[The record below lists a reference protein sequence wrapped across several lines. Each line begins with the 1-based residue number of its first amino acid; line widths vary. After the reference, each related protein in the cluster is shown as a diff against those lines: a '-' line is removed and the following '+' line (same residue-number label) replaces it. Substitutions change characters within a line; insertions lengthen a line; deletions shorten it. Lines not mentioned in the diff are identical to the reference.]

1 MAHSKREVAIDLVIF
16 ELFEKG
22 PNPLRNSST
31 LVASLIVQ
39 NGDQSQKE
47 KFNQNL
53 TKAFTGEWGDRCAL
67 DPSLHVLIGS
77 DLKSIN
83 PMILRV

>member
-31 LVASLIVQ
+31 LVASLTVQ
-39 NGDQSQKE
+39 NCDQSQK
-47 KFNQNL
+47 KINQNL